1 MNRLR
6 VLFAGFSGLGTQNHQ
21 AEMYIPAFTAH
32 PGFVTS
38 AVAGLRAAAD
48 SLDVPYVEDFR
59 SALDDCD
66 VVCVCTD
73 LADRV
78 QTVTA
83 ALAAGRHV
91 LVDKPMALSVAEC
104 DAIARVADDTGLV
117 CLPAHHWRF
126 HPAVRSAA
134 AAVAA
139 GRVGLP
145 WNVQADFLVAGGP
158 PCPAGELVNFGAYP
172 LDVIQSITGLAVVDA
187 YAIEATDG
195 FTVLY
200 LTYEHGMTAIVT
212 VGRGPELAGGP
223 GMGLHRY
230 RISGSHG
237 VLAVDAS
244 KPGFTLRNAQSQR
257 AGWVGGSTV
266 DALVAHFH
274 DAVTAGGPAA
284 IGPADARAMANVIA
298 VAQRSIVTGE
308 PELLEAAR

>member
-1 MNRLR
+1 M
-6 VLFAGFSGLGTQNHQ
+6 
-21 AEMYIPAFTAH
+21 
-32 PGFVTS
+32 
-38 AVAGLRAAAD
+38 
-48 SLDVPYVEDFR
+48 LDVPHVEDFQ
-59 SALDDCD
+59 SALEDCD

-73 LADRV
+73 PADRV
-78 QTVTA
+78 PTVTA

-91 LVDKPMALSVAEC
+91 LVDKPMALSVVDC
-104 DAIARVADDTGLV
+104 DAIALAADATGLV

-158 PCPAGELVNFGAYP
+158 PCSAGELVNFGAYP
-172 LDVIQSITGLAVVDA
+172 LDVIQAITGLAVVDA
-187 YAIEATDG
+187 YAIEASDG

-200 LTYEHGMTAIVT
+200 LTYEHGMTATVT
-212 VGRGPELAGGP
+212 VGRGPELDGGP

-237 VLAVDAS
+237 VLTVDAS
-244 KPGFTLRNAQSQR
+244 KPGFTVRNAQIR
-257 AGWVGGSTV
+257 RTDWVGGSTV

-274 DAVTAGGPAA
+274 DAVTTGKPAA
-284 IGPADARAMANVIA
+284 IGPADARAAANVLAAAKRSIA
-298 VAQRSIVTGE
+298 VGRPE
-308 PELLEAAR
+308 PLEAGR